1 MKLSVLMNALVCLGK
16 NVMNCL
22 ADLALKHLILVFSK
36 VTDVAKPC
44 AILLSVINNLYL
56 QYVCYVFLS
65 PFSYVTVG
73 QCLILH
79 GFVSCC

>member
-1 MKLSVLMNALVCLGK
+1 MNALLCLGK

-44 AILLSVINNLYL
+44 AIFVFYNLSTIRLLYIFKLFDLCQLVSV
-56 QYVCYVFLS
+56 
-65 PFSYVTVG
+65 
-73 QCLILH
+73 
-79 GFVSCC
+79 